1 MLEYDHVHCT
11 YVCQW
16 SSRCGRPP
24 WQLICAACWSVVNHG
39 CCFLSWQVDLL
50 ARLPE
55 VPRFQLAAMSLTGP
69 GKAAMSVSM
78 QRCGERP

>member
-1 MLEYDHVHCT
+1 MIASGLSPRLT
-11 YVCQW
+11 
-16 SSRCGRPP
+16 S
-24 WQLICAACWSVVNHG
+24 WQRVIAACWSVIKCW

-50 ARLPE
+50 AKLPE

-78 QRCGERP
+78 QFWGTGLGWHVAMVRV